1 MCSSDLKIDF
11 KSVGRAWPL
20 AADVNKLQMVGPT
33 NRRPQPTGPNA
44 PTPGQGRERAQQD
57 DYFMGAARN
66 GAHPDGIEPLAV
78 DLFTSKDF
86 YKDRALWT
94 DQRYFRCNSPAA
106 IEDQWG
112 GNRRST
118 IGDHPPASAA
128 WGYCDRDV
136 PRDAIVSPYPF
147 KTAAEHYAALLDRKS
162 TRLNSVT

>member
-1 MCSSDLKIDF
+1 
-11 KSVGRAWPL
+11 
-20 AADVNKLQMVGPT
+20 
-33 NRRPQPTGPNA
+33 
-44 PTPGQGRERAQQD
+44 
-57 DYFMGAARN
+57 MGAARN

-147 KTAAEHYAALLDRKS
+147 KTAAEHYAALLAETKKRSKLARVRVSIDGSRP
-162 TRLNSVT
+162 LSVKALIRTLASG